1 MDRFARDQVIGYVR
15 DFRARSERYSA
26 SFKKQLPRYY
36 ELWRGLYTG
45 TASITKHDVH
55 LPLIFSTIQ
64 TLVARQM
71 ATEFGQFPFV
81 NFMGAGPDDAPIAR
95 KNDALFA
102 AQFRDARG
110 LRKEYTN
117 ILRGE
122 LYGRSVARTMWDHKE
137 EIQTREAWK
146 ALPLSGDRV
155 RQIQRARVV
164 TFDGPNYELVDL
176 LDCFPWPGFM
186 DEHDMPGYAVRY
198 YMTLDQAEFMAS
210 DAGGNVFDRSEIER
224 LKRDNAN
231 AAFYRAVR
239 IELRSAEPRLFPQ
252 VPGNT
257 LPNCSFIIEPAVGPY
272 RVNTSVLFQTTSS
285 DLDGTIVRYAWTF
298 GDGTTSDQ
306 PDEEHHYA
314 AAGTYTVEHGVTDD
328 DGGQATCPQTVEII
342 N

>member
-1 MDRFARDQVIGYVR
+1 MTAHLHPKPRLARLGRLGVAGLLLGATACGLDEVEIPDFNGPSELGLAVVLQAFPDVLVADGRNRAQIVATVRDQNGAPASGRQIFFTIADESGNFADIGSL
-15 DFRARSERYSA
+15 SEDTVTTD
-26 SFKKQLPRYY
+26 
-36 ELWRGLYTG
+36 G
-45 TASITKHDVH
+45 
-55 LPLIFSTIQ
+55 
-64 TLVARQM
+64 
-71 ATEFGQFPFV
+71 
-81 NFMGAGPDDAPIAR
+81 NGA
-95 KNDALFA
+95 
-102 AQFRDARG
+102 
-110 LRKEYTN
+110 
-117 ILRGE
+117 
-122 LYGRSVARTMWDHKE
+122 ARTIYTTPPRPDATAD
-137 EIQTREAWK
+137 QSV
-146 ALPLSGDRV
+146 LV
-155 RQIQRARVV
+155 QARPV
-164 TFDGPNYELVDL
+164 G
-176 LDCFPWPGFM
+176 
-186 DEHDMPGYAVRY
+186 
-198 YMTLDQAEFMAS
+198 
-210 DAGGNVFDRSEIER
+210 
-224 LKRDNAN
+224 DNAN